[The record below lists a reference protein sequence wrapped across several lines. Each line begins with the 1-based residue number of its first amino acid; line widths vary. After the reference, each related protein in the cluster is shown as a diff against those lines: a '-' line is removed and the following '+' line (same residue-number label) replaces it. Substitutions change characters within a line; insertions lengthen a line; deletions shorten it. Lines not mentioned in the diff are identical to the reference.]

1 MHGNVTIVVYHHIS
15 HETHPLTSE
24 IDITIHPDLFL
35 KHIRYFAKNY
45 DLIGIND
52 LLADN
57 LPRKPLLITFDDAYR
72 SVLEV
77 AAPILR
83 AVNAPSI
90 FFLNTAPIVSPSVP
104 FDNVLSYAVVALGIE
119 RVLSCLKVRAKDLLS
134 TSQLIAKIGTT
145 LKFSE
150 ISAGKCRIFSTL
162 GTTEAGIY
170 NSSKLFLESS
180 DVTALAKYRIAV
192 GNHSMT
198 HVFFRDLTTAELD
211 REISESRTMLERI
224 SGQSVNCLS
233 IPYGS
238 ELDAT
243 KAVLSTAR
251 ASGHEAIF
259 LVHARSNRFRPAKD
273 IYYRICPG
281 NVRTATLS
289 RQMRVDPI
297 LRTIRDTIRSRQIW
311 NVWHY

>member
-1 MHGNVTIVVYHHIS
+1 MHRNVAIVVYHHVS
-15 HETHPLTSE
+15 DETHPLTSE
-24 IDITIHPDLFL
+24 IDITIHPDVFVE
-35 KHIRYFAKNY
+35 HIRYFAQNY

-52 LLADN
+52 LLSDN

-72 SVLEV
+72 SVLDV

-90 FFLNTAPIVSPSVP
+90 FFLTTAPIVWHSVP
-104 FDNVLSYAVVALGIE
+104 FDNVLSYAVATLGIE
-119 RVLSCLKVRAKDLLS
+119 RVLSCLKVRAKDVSS
-134 TSQLIAKIGTT
+134 TGQLIAKIVTT
-145 LKFSE
+145 LKLSE
-150 ISAGKCRIFSTL
+150 ISAEKCRIFSAL
-162 GTTEAGIY
+162 GTTEAETY
-170 NSSKLFLESS
+170 TSSKLFLDLS
-180 DVTALAKYRIAV
+180 DVIALAEYRIDV
-192 GNHSMT
+192 GNHSMA
-198 HVFFRDLTTAELD
+198 HVFFRGLTTSELD

-224 SGQSVNCLS
+224 SGRSVNCLS

-243 KAVLSTAR
+243 EAALSSAR

-259 LVHARSNRFRPAKD
+259 LVHARSNRFRPAKN

-297 LRTIRDTIRSRQIW
+297 LRTIRDGIRSGQIW
-311 NVWHY
+311 NV